1 MATHVL
7 AAKDIN
13 TSMPPASVAHDGQQH
28 METDAAPNKPDLMSL
43 EHHRQVLQ
51 SKMEKEGG

>member
-1 MATHVL
+1 MATNVL

-13 TSMPPASVAHDGQQH
+13 TSMPPAPVANDAQH
-28 METDAAPNKPDLMSL
+28 IETDAAPNKPDLMSL